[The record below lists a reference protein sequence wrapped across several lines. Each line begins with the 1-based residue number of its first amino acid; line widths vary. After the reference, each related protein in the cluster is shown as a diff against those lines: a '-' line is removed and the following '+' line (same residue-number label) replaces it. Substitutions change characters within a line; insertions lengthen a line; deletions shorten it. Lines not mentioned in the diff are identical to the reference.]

1 MTGLATFISEI
12 GVYAVFFITIRYAN
26 PNGE

>member
-1 MTGLATFISEI
+1 MTGLATFIFEI
-12 GVYAVFFITIRYAN
+12 GACAVFFITNRYVN